1 MAPSLKFLTPSRSI
15 IGPLVCALVAFALIG
30 AAPGGQAT
38 YGSPQEAV
46 DALVASLRSGAT
58 GEIVKV
64 LGPDGRRLASSGD
77 AVADA
82 AARERFLTAYDE
94 GHEIRQTG
102 EGPTI
107 LYLGQDDWPFP
118 IPLVN
123 TEGKWWFDTEE
134 GAEEILDRRVG
145 ENELATIEVMK
156 AFVDAQREYAE
167 ADRDGKGAQ
176 YARRLLSSDGQKDG
190 LYWPTA
196 EDEPESP
203 FGPLVGEARAEG
215 YSRKREGRT
224 PYHGYLFR
232 VLTEQG
238 KDAPG
243 GARPYIVRGRMIGGF
258 ALLAEPAE
266 YGSSGVKTF
275 IVNQDGVVYEKDIGP
290 ESLLIGGT
298 MRIFNPDSTWSQV
311 KQE

>member
-1 MAPSLKFLTPSRSI
+1 MAPSLLTLSPSRSI
-15 IGPLVCALVAFALIG
+15 IGPLICALAAFALIG
-30 AAPGGQAT
+30 AAPGGQGT

-46 DALVASLRSGAT
+46 DALVASLRSGVT
-58 GEIVKV
+58 GDIVRV

-77 AVADA
+77 AVADT

-107 LYLGQDDWPFP
+107 LYLGQDDFPFP
-118 IPLVN
+118 IPLVY
-123 TEGKWWFDTEE
+123 TAGKWWFDTEQ
-134 GAEEILDRRVG
+134 GAEEILDRRIG

-215 YSRKREGRT
+215 YSRKRQGRT

-275 IVNQDGVVYEKDIGP
+275 VVNQDGVVYEKDLGP
-290 ESLLIGGT
+290 RTPRLAENMIAYD
-298 MRIFNPDSTWSQV
+298 PDSTWQRAD
-311 KQE
+311 

>member
-1 MAPSLKFLTPSRSI
+1 MVLSPNSLVASRSV
-15 IGPLVCALVAFALIG
+15 IGSFICALAAVAFTGTAKSQ
-30 AAPGGQAT
+30 QAD

-46 DALVASLRSGAT
+46 DALVSALRAPGT

-64 LGPDGRRLASSGD
+64 LGPEGRTLASSGD

-82 AARERFLTAYDE
+82 AARERFLGAYDE

-107 LYLGQDDWPFP
+107 LYIGQNDFPFP

-134 GAEEILDRRVG
+134 GAEEILDRRIG
-145 ENELATIEVMK
+145 ENELTAIQVMK
-156 AFVDAQREYAE
+156 AYVDAQREYAE
-167 ADRDGKGAQ
+167 ADRDGRGPQ
-176 YARRLLSSDGQKDG
+176 YARRLLSSDGRRDG

-196 EDEPESP
+196 DDEPESP
-203 FGPLVGEARAEG
+203 FGPLVAEARSEG
-215 YSRKREGRT
+215 YQRKQGRT

-238 KDAPG
+238 RDAPG

-258 ALLAEPAE
+258 ALVAEPAE

-275 IVNQDGVVYEKDIGP
+275 VVSQDGVVYEKDLGP
-290 ESLLIGGT
+290 RTPHIVASMIDY
-298 MRIFNPDSTWSQV
+298 NPDSTWSV
-311 KQE
+311 ASD